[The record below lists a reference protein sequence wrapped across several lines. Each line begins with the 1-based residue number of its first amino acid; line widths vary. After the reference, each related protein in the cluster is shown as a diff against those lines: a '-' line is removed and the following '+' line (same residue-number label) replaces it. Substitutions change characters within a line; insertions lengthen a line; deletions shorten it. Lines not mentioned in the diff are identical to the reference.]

1 MLIKIGIIVPKDLVN
16 TAKAAAE
23 EFEDEITVLQG
34 SMAEGISL
42 AKQLEECNYD
52 VIITR
57 GGTQILLVQS
67 DINIPILSVPITPVD
82 IFEAISEA
90 EKISD
95 SISLIVSHNVI
106 PAIESYIKISGKE
119 LEICQI
125 KDELEVEQ
133 KTKELAAEGKRV
145 IVGIGTIAKYAY
157 LYGLVPIVIKS
168 GREAFVSTIK
178 EAKRIAIAT
187 KKEKKDKERIKAIIE
202 HSFEGIIC
210 IDKKGY
216 ITIINDSAQ
225 KLLKYDRDK
234 LIGNRIDSILPELQ
248 LEDTLNNGITEM
260 EVIKDLKGT
269 KVMVYKIPI
278 VVDGEIVNAV
288 AILRDINEIQRAEE
302 KIRQDIAITGHYAKY
317 TFDNVIGCSKAI
329 REIIRIGKEYAKVS
343 STVLIEGETGTGKE
357 IIAQSI
363 HNHSIRSNRPFVA
376 VNCAALPENL
386 LESELF
392 GYVPGAFTG
401 AYRKG
406 KIGLFEQA
414 HTGTIFLD
422 EISEINP
429 LLQGKLLRVLQEKQ
443 VMRIGDNKLVP
454 IDVRVIAATNK
465 NLHALV
471 GAGKFRDDLYYRL
484 NVLRMKLV
492 PLRDRREDIPYLIN
506 YFMRIYCEKLSKNV
520 MIFYP
525 EAMEYL
531 SKYDWPGNVREIKNF
546 CERLAVIAKKTK
558 ITLED
563 IIDQISDSK
572 INHNDSSKTIDIFR
586 TNNNLSMNNLNLD
599 NMEKES
605 IRLALMYSNGSIT
618 NAAKELGVSRTT
630 LWRKM
635 KKFNIRVTS

>member
-1 MLIKIGIIVPKDLVN
+1 MRRGILIKIGIIVPKDLVN
-16 TAKAAAE
+16 TAKVAAE

-57 GGTQILLVQS
+57 GGTQILLMQS

-106 PAIESYIKISGKE
+106 PAIESYIRISGKE

-248 LEDTLNNGITEM
+248 LQDTLNNGITEM
-260 EVIKDLKGT
+260 EVIKDLK
-269 KVMVYKIPI
+269 
-278 VVDGEIVNAV
+278 
-288 AILRDINEIQRAEE
+288 
-302 KIRQDIAITGHYAKY
+302 
-317 TFDNVIGCSKAI
+317 
-329 REIIRIGKEYAKVS
+329 
-343 STVLIEGETGTGKE
+343 
-357 IIAQSI
+357 
-363 HNHSIRSNRPFVA
+363 
-376 VNCAALPENL
+376 AL
-386 LESELF
+386 
-392 GYVPGAFTG
+392 
-401 AYRKG
+401 K
-406 KIGLFEQA
+406 
-414 HTGTIFLD
+414 
-422 EISEINP
+422 
-429 LLQGKLLRVLQEKQ
+429 
-443 VMRIGDNKLVP
+443 
-454 IDVRVIAATNK
+454 
-465 NLHALV
+465 
-471 GAGKFRDDLYYRL
+471 
-484 NVLRMKLV
+484 
-492 PLRDRREDIPYLIN
+492 
-506 YFMRIYCEKLSKNV
+506 
-520 MIFYP
+520 
-525 EAMEYL
+525 
-531 SKYDWPGNVREIKNF
+531 
-546 CERLAVIAKKTK
+546 
-558 ITLED
+558 
-563 IIDQISDSK
+563 
-572 INHNDSSKTIDIFR
+572 
-586 TNNNLSMNNLNLD
+586 
-599 NMEKES
+599 
-605 IRLALMYSNGSIT
+605 
-618 NAAKELGVSRTT
+618 
-630 LWRKM
+630 
-635 KKFNIRVTS
+635 

>member
-1 MLIKIGIIVPKDLVN
+1 MIKIGIIVPKDLVN

-471 GAGKFRDDLYYRL
+471 GTGKFRDDLYYRL

-618 NAAKELGVSRTT
+618 NAAKD
-630 LWRKM
+630 
-635 KKFNIRVTS
+635 

>member
-1 MLIKIGIIVPKDLVN
+1 MIKIGIIVPKDLVN

-471 GAGKFRDDLYYRL
+471 GTGKFRDDLYYRL

-635 KKFNIRVTS
+635 KKFNIRVTR

>member
-119 LEICQI
+119 LEIFQI

-187 KKEKKDKERIKAIIE
+187 KGEKDKERIKAIIE
-202 HSFEGIIC
+202 HSFEGIIF
-210 IDKKGY
+210 IDKIVY

-471 GAGKFRDDLYYRL
+471 GTGKFRDDLYYRL

-635 KKFNIRVTS
+635 KKFNIRVTR

>member
-1 MLIKIGIIVPKDLVN
+1 M
-16 TAKAAAE
+16 
-23 EFEDEITVLQG
+23 
-34 SMAEGISL
+34 
-42 AKQLEECNYD
+42 
-52 VIITR
+52 
-57 GGTQILLVQS
+57 
-67 DINIPILSVPITPVD
+67 
-82 IFEAISEA
+82 
-90 EKISD
+90 
-95 SISLIVSHNVI
+95 
-106 PAIESYIKISGKE
+106 
-119 LEICQI
+119 
-125 KDELEVEQ
+125 
-133 KTKELAAEGKRV
+133 
-145 IVGIGTIAKYAY
+145 
-157 LYGLVPIVIKS
+157 
-168 GREAFVSTIK
+168 
-178 EAKRIAIAT
+178 
-187 KKEKKDKERIKAIIE
+187 
-202 HSFEGIIC
+202 
-210 IDKKGY
+210 
-216 ITIINDSAQ
+216 
-225 KLLKYDRDK
+225 
-234 LIGNRIDSILPELQ
+234 
-248 LEDTLNNGITEM
+248 
-260 EVIKDLKGT
+260 
-269 KVMVYKIPI
+269 
-278 VVDGEIVNAV
+278 
-288 AILRDINEIQRAEE
+288 
-302 KIRQDIAITGHYAKY
+302 
-317 TFDNVIGCSKAI
+317 
-329 REIIRIGKEYAKVS
+329 
-343 STVLIEGETGTGKE
+343 
-357 IIAQSI
+357 
-363 HNHSIRSNRPFVA
+363 
-376 VNCAALPENL
+376 
-386 LESELF
+386 
-392 GYVPGAFTG
+392 
-401 AYRKG
+401 
-406 KIGLFEQA
+406 FEQA

-471 GAGKFRDDLYYRL
+471 GTGKFRDDLYYRL

-635 KKFNIRVTS
+635 KKFNIRVTR